1 MITFHTGSYSSSFE
15 VTTQHQGFL
24 GSNSIVNHA
33 VMVGVQ
39 VITVVAQVILTVVTA
54 VLRSCS
60 ESFHPHPPLR
70 NDGRIFEP
78 SYFQLLGF

>member
-1 MITFHTGSYSSSFE
+1 M
-15 VTTQHQGFL
+15 
-24 GSNSIVNHA
+24 NHA
-33 VMVGVQ
+33 VVVGVQ

-60 ESFHPHPPLR
+60 ESLHTHPALK